1 MKYLTRW
8 RAIAGWLWM
17 ATLALNA
24 ADKADNRKLYILYTN
39 DVHGGIV
46 ETEATFLN
54 PNFPPVLGG
63 GASAAAIIKNVRE
76 RAQKEGAAVLL
87 LDAGDIF
94 QGTPLGTRTGG
105 TAIIDYMN
113 AVGYDAVSAGN
124 HDFDLGKDNL
134 ARLVERA
141 RFPILSANII
151 EKETGKPW
159 RYVKPWTLLDKQGI
173 KIGIFGLTTEATKN
187 MSFAEHIK
195 GLDFTDESPAAQ
207 RAVDTLRAMGADI
220 VIGLV
225 HMGLPYN
232 TEEGWRQLQEEIRQ
246 NIHKTSYLNAM
257 ELAHY
262 VKGID
267 ILMGGHIHKGYPQ
280 PWVDPENHTICF
292 QNYGNG
298 GNLGMAEILIDK
310 ATHTIAGYEL
320 PSDNSGLLLLTTDEY
335 WPDPE
340 MAALIRKR
348 QAEVEKGFD
357 EVIGV
362 TEQALTRAQG
372 ESPMNNL
379 ICDAMLEASG
389 ADFAFTNFG
398 GIRSDLPIGPIT
410 PRDIFRV
417 LPFGNAIVVLKIRG
431 AMLRGLIER
440 KVRGNRSGM
449 AIGGGRVVYKRN
461 APDGQK
467 IVSFTING
475 KPLDD
480 NAWYKVATTDYLA
493 EGNSGLDALAE
504 VPEERIDRTGIILRE
519 AVTEY
524 VRNHSPLKIK
534 TDGRWV
540 KQ

>member
-1 MKYLTRW
+1 MKKILLSLLPVLLLITAS
-8 RAIAGWLWM
+8 RAGDI
-17 ATLALNA
+17 
-24 ADKADNRKLYILYTN
+24 KKVYILYTN

-46 ETEATFLN
+46 QTEATFLN
-54 PNFPPVLGG
+54 PNFPPMLGG
-63 GASAAAIIKNVRE
+63 GASAAGIIKKVRE
-76 RAQKEGAAVLL
+76 KAAREGSAVLL
-87 LDAGDIF
+87 LDAGDMF

-105 TAIIDYMN
+105 KAIIEYMN

-134 ARLVERA
+134 AKLVQQA
-141 RFPILSANII
+141 HFPILSANII
-151 EKETGKPW
+151 DKKNNKVW
-159 RYVKPWTLLDKQGI
+159 QYVKPYVLLEKAGL

-187 MSFAEHIK
+187 MSFADHIA
-195 GLDFTDESPAAQ
+195 GIDFTDEVPAAQ
-207 RAVDTLRAMGADI
+207 RAVDSLRAKGADI

-225 HMGLPYN
+225 HMGLPYDE
-232 TEEGWRQLQEEIRQ
+232 EEGWRQLKEEIEQ
-246 NIHKTSYLNAM
+246 KVQKKSYLNAM

-267 ILMGGHIHKGYPQ
+267 ILMGGHIHRGYNE
-280 PWVDPENHTICF
+280 PWVDPDNHTICF

-298 GNLGMAEILIDK
+298 GNLGMAEILVDME
-310 ATHTIAGYEL
+310 TRTIAGYEL
-320 PSDNSGLLLLTTDEY
+320 PSKNSGLLLLTEDEY

-340 MAALIRKR
+340 IDKMIKER

-362 TEQALTRAQG
+362 TEFALTRAQG

-389 ADFAFTNFG
+389 ADFSFTNFG

-410 PRDIFRV
+410 PRDLFRV
-417 LPFGNAIVVLKIRG
+417 LPFGNSIVVLRIKG
-431 AMLRGLIER
+431 ATLRGLIER
-440 KVRGNRSGM
+440 KIRGSRSGM
-449 AIGGGRVVYKRN
+449 AIGGGKVVYRR
-461 APDGQK
+461 DGEDGKK
-467 IVSFTING
+467 IETFLVQG

-480 NAWYKVATTDYLA
+480 EAWYKVATTDYLA

-534 TDGRWV
+534 TDGRWIR
-540 KQ
+540 K